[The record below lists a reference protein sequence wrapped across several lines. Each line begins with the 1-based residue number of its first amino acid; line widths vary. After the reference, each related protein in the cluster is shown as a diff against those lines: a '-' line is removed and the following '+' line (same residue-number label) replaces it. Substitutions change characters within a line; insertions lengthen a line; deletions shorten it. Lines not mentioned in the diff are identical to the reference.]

1 MERTH
6 DTRVYITDNENV
18 SLWEKDEA
26 SNAAPYIARYPSLSR
41 SEPNIYCFKNITPCF
56 CSALR
61 EELYKE
67 RGKGLSNGVRFVRK
81 FIFRGG
87 SQKSTNFSDSFGN
100 LVISSLAITVED
112 CNLFLLKSNPV
123 QSRLWTIWLI
133 M

>member
-61 EELYKE
+61 EELHKE
-67 RGKGLSNGVRFVRK
+67 RGKGTFERRK
-81 FIFRGG
+81 IR
-87 SQKSTNFSDSFGN
+87 KKIYFSR
-100 LVISSLAITVED
+100 ITKID
-112 CNLFLLKSNPV
+112 KL
-123 QSRLWTIWLI
+123 
-133 M
+133 